1 VNKKEGFN
9 VDQAWEFPG
18 QSGHTS
24 NSRGWDAAPLAGEN
38 MSYKIV
44 RTEAVARSAVPL
56 IPLNSATFRS
66 WQSKA
71 GKTQQQWINTT
82 GFKAKPG
89 QVVLLPGSQGQLK
102 AVLFG
107 QQEQGYLYQLAAI
120 YGSLPAGNYRLDC
133 AWTEDQQKQAMLGWG
148 LAAYRFERYRKST
161 RPRPKLLLPAEYAA
175 AVQALL
181 DAQTLVRDLVNTPT
195 EHLGPAE
202 LVAAVEAEAAAFGAR
217 TRSISG
223 DELLEHNF
231 PAIHAVGRASHR
243 PPMLVELDWGEA
255 DHPLLALVGKGVCF
269 DTGGLDLKNSAGM
282 ALMKKDM
289 GGAAHALA
297 LARLVMQAK
306 LPLRLKLV
314 IPAVENSVA
323 GNAYRPGDIIPT
335 RNGLH
340 IEIGNTDAEG
350 RVVLSDALAYAGES
364 KPDLI
369 VDFATLTGAARVAL
383 GTDLPA
389 LFSNSRDVARVIQD
403 VGDACEDPLWTM
415 PLYRPYRDLIK
426 SPLADLNNSGKSP
439 YGGCITAALFLE
451 YFVPEKTDWVH
462 LDTFAWNQSSRPGR
476 PEGGEALGLRAL
488 FQYLQRRYA

>member
-1 VNKKEGFN
+1 MSYRIVKGKSTDASAIPLKPLDKATFKAW
-9 VDQAWEFPG
+9 QAKAAKTQKQWA
-18 QSGHTS
+18 
-24 NSRGWDAAPLAGEN
+24 DAA
-38 MSYKIV
+38 
-44 RTEAVARSAVPL
+44 
-56 IPLNSATFRS
+56 
-66 WQSKA
+66 
-71 GKTQQQWINTT
+71 
-82 GFKAKPG
+82 GFKANPG
-89 QVVLLPGSQGQLK
+89 QVILLPTAQGLIK
-102 AVLFG
+102 EVLFG

-120 YGSLPAGNYRLDC
+120 YGSLPAGNYRLECD
-133 AWTEDQQKQAMLGWG
+133 WTEDQKRQAMLGWG

-161 RPRPKLLLPAEYAA
+161 RPRPRLLLPAEFAA

-202 LVAAVEAEAAAFGAR
+202 LVSAVEAEAAAFGAR

-223 DELLEHNF
+223 DELLAQNF

-255 DHPLLALVGKGVCF
+255 GHPLLALVGKGVCF
-269 DTGGLDLKNSAGM
+269 DTGGLDLKNSSGM

-306 LPLRLKLV
+306 LPVRLKLLV
-314 IPAVENSVA
+314 PAVENSVA

-335 RNGLH
+335 RKGLH

-350 RVVLSDALAYAGES
+350 RVVLSDALAYASES

-439 YGGCITAALFLE
+439 YGGCITAALLLE
-451 YFVPEKTDWVH
+451 YFVAEKTDWVH

-476 PEGGEALGLRAL
+476 PEGGEALGLRAM